1 VQIIYK
7 GLGINCIL
15 PEQINICPYVEYQA
29 QMVRRVKAYLN
40 NMRVMT
46 DEDKLH
52 SLSLECE
59 PSGSAP
65 NSVPVRK
72 RHPSPTLSTTSSTSS
87 TSEGKKG
94 IAGTKFGEFQS
105 FSCASRSFT
114 VKPQLFTFKIFYP
127 KYMQDQQFII
137 MMNSRIGHNFSSL
150 IT

>member
-1 VQIIYK
+1 MTRCYY
-7 GLGINCIL
+7 LH
-15 PEQINICPYVEYQA
+15 VEFQA

-40 NMRVMT
+40 NMRVIT

-87 TSEGKKG
+87 ASEGKKG
-94 IAGTKFGEFQS
+94 IASTKFGEF
-105 FSCASRSFT
+105 
-114 VKPQLFTFKIFYP
+114 
-127 KYMQDQQFII
+127 
-137 MMNSRIGHNFSSL
+137 SL
-150 IT
+150 